1 LLKGEILKV
10 PTPITEQPPVK
21 RGRGRPPGK
30 DANGVSSN
38 ERLLPAPPRFSIQDF
53 QQFVKYWLELVPE
66 HRTRVTVHVYRHWPV
81 IDRKKVDEKAN
92 TSIEVFPGENPPF
105 EAARDWE
112 DTLLRLYGSGDYM
125 FWLNEM
131 GKTVC
136 KGFARP
142 RRDMENYPPLV
153 ELSELVD
160 DDPTNKS
167 YVDYLRKR
175 NLYTPA
181 MLNAKQTEEDMAT
194 NEALQSAIQSAN
206 EMAHLAVSTSARQ
219 NVPVPPANQDRLI
232 ETLVKPMMSMMEK
245 STEQAVAMVKQQNSG
260 SDPLAVVEMVLKMQ
274 AQNSVT
280 AAQSSKPLEI
290 MLQQMATQNAAL
302 LERLLN
308 KEAAASTPPPQKTVL
323 EQLRELKEMKELLR
337 DDDGD
342 NDGDGHKS
350 KNNGAGIGGMIIEAL
365 PALTNLGLGL
375 WGQFNQTLAYTA
387 MIKNGQTPQAALP
400 QQQPNAAP
408 QTTTT
413 QSPDPAGTMPPQ
425 TNGAPP
431 PAPSGPPLNPETGL
445 PYTEAETEN
454 LRALAAQYA
463 PLHPVIEAMRP
474 TIVECIANPDKDGY
488 DVAEWFLEQHGRAF
502 YNQIKIQAT
511 TEKLYDAMRSYAP
524 LWSQIGQRAED
535 VKELARQFLHFDED
549 EIDEVGTGDEG
560 VKPEVLPN

>member
-1 LLKGEILKV
+1 M
-10 PTPITEQPPVK
+10 PTETTEQPPIK
-21 RGRGRPPGK
+21 RGRGRPPNTDK
-30 DANGVSSN
+30 NGVSSN

-53 QQFVKYWLELVPE
+53 AQFVKYWLELTPE

-105 EAARDWE
+105 ETAKDWE

-160 DDPTNKS
+160 EDPTNKS

-175 NLYTPA
+175 GLYTPT
-181 MLNAKQTEEDMAT
+181 MLNAKQTEEEMAT
-194 NEALQSAIQSAN
+194 NEALKEAITSAN
-206 EMAHLAVSTSARQ
+206 EMAHLAVSTAARQ
-219 NVPVPPANQDRLI
+219 NIPVPPPPNQDRLI

-245 STEQAVAMVKQQNSG
+245 STEQAVAMVKQHNSG

-274 AQNSVT
+274 AQNAVT
-280 AAQSSKPLEI
+280 ASQSSKPLEI

-308 KEAAASTPPPQKTVL
+308 KEAVASTPPPQKTVL

-342 NDGDGHKS
+342 SENPRQS
-350 KNNGAGIGGMIIEAL
+350 KGAGIGGMIIEAL
-365 PALTNLGLGL
+365 PAITNLGLGL

-400 QQQPNAAP
+400 QQQPNAA
-408 QTTTT
+408 T
-413 QSPDPAGTMPPQ
+413 QNPAAQSSGV
-425 TNGAPP
+425 TNGTPP
-431 PAPSGPPLNPETGL
+431 PATTAPPATPQGPPINPETGV
-445 PYTEAETEN
+445 PYTETETEQ
-454 LRALAAQYA
+454 LRTLTAQYA
-463 PLHPVIEAMRP
+463 PFHPMIEAMRP
-474 TIVECIANPDKDGY
+474 TIIECIANPEKNGY
-488 DVAEWFLEQHGRAF
+488 DVAEWFLEQHGRAL
-502 YNQIKIQAT
+502 YNQIKLQT
-511 TEKLYDAMRSYAP
+511 TADSLYDAMRSYTT
-524 LWSQIGQRAED
+524 LWAQVGQRAED
-535 VKELARQFLHFDED
+535 VKELARQFLHYDED
-549 EIDEVGTGDEG
+549 EIEGDEKEG
-560 VKPEVLPN
+560 ETPEVMQ